1 MITQFGLYG
10 DPSISPR
17 VNLRNYILNLPISTL
32 DSRISNA
39 ACHDLCDDKPPPRLI
54 KSLLGLGLKFCP
66 RPTFT
71 TGPHQLSD
79 TFKRFERDFYTK
91 VQFAGEPDDPDWG
104 DKQLFIRDEGWEPSI
119 ACDSEIIV
127 RTQAFRKHLNLLFR
141 RHKTSSNLN
150 QIQQNLLTSLRNHP
164 DYIVLNSDKNLGP
177 VVMNRETYV
186 KRCLVDHLMTPTYV
200 QLQSGL
206 QPGQAHHFVAE
217 TRSMIQRF
225 LQDHRFFIR
234 KFDMKYLERYLESV
248 RDPFSYFYILA
259 KVHKHPWKTRPI
271 VSVSGSLIYG
281 IGKWLDQQLQPIIKR
296 LPTYLSS
303 SFTLKDKLDKLA
315 GQDLSRMSLFT
326 GDVIAMYPSIDLEDA
341 FERIRIFLHTS
352 SLCTGV
358 AAAPIMEALRIVM
371 TRNCIRFG
379 DTYWQ
384 QVNGTAMGAPPAPSF
399 ATLYYGIFELDL
411 LTQFGDRLLFLCRY
425 IDDQFGIWIHHPDPI
440 TDRQQ
445 WEAFK
450 QCQQNY
456 CSLNWEFSELSQSTN
471 FLDLTVRIADYRVVT
486 SIYEKPL
493 NLHLYIPPHS
503 SHTPSARTG
512 LVTGNVFRILRL
524 TTERSA
530 QLASLSSFYLHLLAR
545 GYKPRFLHF
554 AFQQAFNRFTSF
566 RKTKKISVHADDTIF
581 LHLQYHPRDPPRK
594 LLQRAFQEHLIR
606 PQTFHRTFAR
616 ACNHKRPATRSVWNG
631 WDAYTQEPIHLVP
644 PLRFEPHLWELR
656 NADLRRL
663 RMDRMVVV
671 YSRPHNLKNLL
682 FPRHVEAKCPSA
694 RPASAIQ
701 AELIP
706 APTT

>member
-1 MITQFGLYG
+1 
-10 DPSISPR
+10 
-17 VNLRNYILNLPISTL
+17 
-32 DSRISNA
+32 
-39 ACHDLCDDKPPPRLI
+39 
-54 KSLLGLGLKFCP
+54 
-66 RPTFT
+66 
-71 TGPHQLSD
+71 
-79 TFKRFERDFYTK
+79 
-91 VQFAGEPDDPDWG
+91 
-104 DKQLFIRDEGWEPSI
+104 
-119 ACDSEIIV
+119 
-127 RTQAFRKHLNLLFR
+127 
-141 RHKTSSNLN
+141 
-150 QIQQNLLTSLRNHP
+150 
-164 DYIVLNSDKNLGP
+164 
-177 VVMNRETYV
+177 
-186 KRCLVDHLMTPTYV
+186 
-200 QLQSGL
+200 
-206 QPGQAHHFVAE
+206 
-217 TRSMIQRF
+217 MIQRF
-225 LQDHRFFIR
+225 LQDHSHFIR
-234 KFDMKYLERYLESV
+234 KFDMKYLSRYLEYVS
-248 RDPFSYFYILA
+248 DPFAYFYILA
-259 KVHKHPWKTRPI
+259 KVHKSPWKTRPI

-303 SFTLKDKLDKLA
+303 SFELKDKLDKMA
-315 GQDLSRMSLFT
+315 GRDLSRMSLFT
-326 GDVIAMYPSIDLEDA
+326 GDVVAMYPSIDLEDA
-341 FERIRIFLHTS
+341 FDRIRTFLHTS
-352 SLCTGV
+352 SLCTDV

-371 TRNCIRFG
+371 KRNCIRFG

-411 LTQFGDRLLFLCRY
+411 LNRFGDRLSFLCRY

-440 TDRQQ
+440 IDRQQ

-456 CSLNWEFSELSQSTN
+456 CSLNWEFSDLSQSTN
-471 FLDLTVRIADYRVVT
+471 FLDLTLRIDDFRVVT

-524 TTERSA
+524 TTERSD

-545 GYKPRFLHF
+545 GYKTKFLQF
-554 AFQQAFNRFTSF
+554 AFQQAFRRFTTF
-566 RKTKKISVHADDTIF
+566 CKKKKPSVSADDTIF

-616 ACNHKRPATRSVWNG
+616 ACNHQRPATRTVWNG
-631 WDAYTQEPIHLVP
+631 WDAYTREPIHLVP
-644 PLRFEPHLWELR
+644 PLQFEPYLWELR

-663 RMDRMVVV
+663 RMDRMVVA

-682 FPRHVEAKCPSA
+682 FPRHVEAKCPTA

-701 AELIP
+701 AELTP